1 VVPHGTGI
9 GDAVTA
15 RPLLEAIVEHED
27 RGQVF
32 VLLPAHLAW
41 LLPPGAAPAPQRLLS
56 RLWQRMEPDSRAAV
70 LLRRLSARQTARLA
84 HPAVI
89 RAAALGLTSLLE
101 FEGYEVINLLEYF
114 SQLDRRHVIDLLADR
129 LQERSITV
137 PAQRRVPTLRLVPL
151 PLDCAPAVIPNPNAG
166 STLKEPP
173 AGFWVG
179 VVAALRRSS
188 IRPFVLAA
196 PGRGMARDIV
206 QEAPGSILLEE
217 TELPRVAARL
227 AGADLV
233 ISPDSGILHL
243 AAATGTRFLGLF
255 GPTDPLFLGPNRQ
268 DGGVLLQ
275 TAVQHGEV
283 CRGCWTAQ
291 LLPTARCALL
301 DAHNCLAGIHPEQVV
316 DTALALLREPL
327 GEHGQVTIRDLL
339 AFHCVPLS
347 HDG

>member
-56 RLWQRMEPDSRAAV
+56 RLWQWMAPDSRAAV

-114 SQLDRRHVIDLLADR
+114 SQLDLHRRWTAGSWSRDRRHVIDLLADR

-217 TELPRVAARL
+217 TSCPELPRVSPAPISSLARTAGFCTWPQPPARVSL
-227 AGADLV
+227 ACSAPPIRSSSV
-233 ISPDSGILHL
+233 
-243 AAATGTRFLGLF
+243 
-255 GPTDPLFLGPNRQ
+255 
-268 DGGVLLQ
+268 
-275 TAVQHGEV
+275 
-283 CRGCWTAQ
+283 
-291 LLPTARCALL
+291 PTARTEASCCRQPYGTARCVAGAGRRSSCRQRVAPSLMPTTVSPASIQSGWSTPRWHSCA
-301 DAHNCLAGIHPEQVV
+301 NRWESTG
-316 DTALALLREPL
+316 R
-327 GEHGQVTIRDLL
+327 
-339 AFHCVPLS
+339 
-347 HDG
+347 

>member
-1 VVPHGTGI
+1 MRDQLLVVPHGAGI
-9 GDAVTA
+9 GDAVTV

-27 RGQVF
+27 RDQVF

-84 HPAVI
+84 HPAAI

-114 SQLDRRHVIDLLADR
+114 SQLDLHRRWTAGSWSRDRRHVIDLRADR
-129 LQERSITV
+129 LHERSITV

-151 PLDCAPAVIPNPNAG
+151 PLDCAPAVILNPNAG

-179 VVAALRRSS
+179 VVAALRRRG
-188 IRPFVLAA
+188 IQPYVLAA
-196 PGRGMARDIV
+196 PGRGI
-206 QEAPGSILLEE
+206 
-217 TELPRVAARL
+217 

-233 ISPDSGILHL
+233 ISPDSGVLHL
-243 AAATGTRFLGLF
+243 AAATSTRFLGLF
-255 GPTDPLFLGPNRQ
+255 GPTDPLFLGPNRRE
-268 DGGVLLQ
+268 GGVLLQ
-275 TAVQHGEV
+275 TAVRHGEV
-283 CRGCWTAQ
+283 CHGCWTAQ
-291 LLPTARCALL
+291 LLPAARCALL
-301 DAHNCLAGIHPEQVV
+301 DDHNCLAGIHPEAVV
-316 DTALALLREPL
+316 DTALALLREPV
-327 GEHGQVTIRDLL
+327 EERGQGATRDSLP
-339 AFHCVPLS
+339 ANS
-347 HDG
+347 